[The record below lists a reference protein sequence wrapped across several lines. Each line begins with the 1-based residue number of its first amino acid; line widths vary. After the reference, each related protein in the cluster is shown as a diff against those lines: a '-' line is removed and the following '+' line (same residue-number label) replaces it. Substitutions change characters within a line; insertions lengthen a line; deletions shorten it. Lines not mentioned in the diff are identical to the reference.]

1 MGVIDQACHAGNVRR
16 KSYCCEVPTEKLT
29 IAGLFAGVGGIELGF
44 EQAGF
49 LPVFA
54 NEMDHRASQTYSLNF
69 GHNLLVAPI
78 ETVEL
83 KDLPPEV
90 NVLAGGFPCQ
100 PFSVAGYRKG
110 FDDER
115 GNVYWDIQRLVRGL
129 APDVVFLENV
139 KNLRGHD
146 EGRTLRVIAESLL
159 KEGYSIQ
166 SQVLNATEHGNVP
179 QNRERIYI
187 IGFRDPVASA
197 HFEWPRQ
204 IPLTTKL
211 GDLIDF
217 EEKVD
222 DKYYYTSD
230 RPFFNL
236 LIESVTESNKI
247 YQWRRQYVR
256 ENKSGVCPTLTANMG
271 TGGHNVPLILSRHG
285 IRKLTPRECFNLMG
299 FPESYLL
306 PSDAPSS
313 ALYKQAGNSVVVPV
327 VKRIAERISH
337 ALRQAERSKD

>member
-1 MGVIDQACHAGNVRR
+1 MAV
-16 KSYCCEVPTEKLT
+16 EKFS

-54 NEMDHRASQTYSLNF
+54 NEMDLRASETYSLNF
-69 GHNLLVAPI
+69 GHNLLIAPI
-78 ETVEL
+78 ETVKLE
-83 KDLPPEV
+83 DLPPDV

-110 FDDER
+110 FADER
-115 GNVYWDIQRLVRGL
+115 GNVYWDIERLVRGL
-129 APDVVFLENV
+129 RPDVVFLENV

-146 EGRTLRVIAESLL
+146 KGRTLRVIAESLL
-159 KEGYSIQ
+159 QEGYSIQ
-166 SQVLNATEHGNVP
+166 SRVLNATEYGNIP

-197 HFEWPRQ
+197 HFDWPKS

-217 EEKVD
+217 ESKVD
-222 DKYYYTSD
+222 DKYYYTSE
-230 RPFFNL
+230 RPFFDEL
-236 LIESVTESNKI
+236 LKSVTEPNKI

-271 TGGHNVPLILSRHG
+271 TGGHNVPLIFSKHG
-285 IRKLTPRECFNLMG
+285 IRKLTPRECFLLMG
-299 FPESYLL
+299 FPKSYKL
-306 PSDAPSS
+306 PMDAPPS

-327 VKRIAERISH
+327 VKRIAENVSH
-337 ALRQAERSKD
+337 ALRQAESSKH